1 MSTIHPVL
9 ALWLKVT
16 AVIALAIVAVTLMGF
31 LAKIFIIAAVLGSV
45 VIGALFLYSVVRRRG
60 QLPTVR

>member
-1 MSTIHPVL
+1 MSTMNPVL

-16 AVIALAIVAVTLMGF
+16 VVIALVIVAFTLMAI
-31 LAKIFIIAAVLGSV
+31 LAKIVLVAAVLGGV

-60 QLPTVR
+60 QVPTVR